1 MRGPALLI
9 VAAYVAGCGAG
20 APAPQLPDL
29 DQAVPAA
36 VTIHRQGDR
45 VLLAFASAVDNVGPG
60 PLVVHAERASG
71 AETMSVRQVLGDETV
86 PVEGELRY
94 VRAQTHAHWHLMGF
108 ERYEL
113 RDASGRR
120 VVTARKAGFCLGD
133 RYDSHRSRRIP
144 GEPAEPVWTEECG
157 RHEPGLRKLDE
168 GISPGYGDDYAPVL
182 EGQYVDVTGLA
193 GEFVLVHLANPDR
206 ILREASYANNAAA
219 VAIRLDGRGGLEI
232 LARCPDSAECPEP

>member
-1 MRGPALLI
+1 MRGPALLL
-9 VAAYVAGCGAG
+9 VVLVAGCGAN
-20 APAPQLPDL
+20 AKPAPLPDL

-60 PLVVHAERASG
+60 PLVVHAEREPG
-71 AETMSVRQVLGDETV
+71 AEAMVVRQVLGGDTV
-86 PVEGELRY
+86 PVRGELRY
-94 VRAQTHAHWHLMGF
+94 VHAQTHAHWHLIGF

-120 VVTARKAGFCLGD
+120 VLTARKAGFCLGD

-144 GEPAEPVWTEECG
+144 GEPAEPVWTGECG
-157 RHEPGLRKLDE
+157 RHEPGLRELDE

-193 GEFVLVHLANPDR
+193 GDFVLVHLANPDR
-206 ILREASYANNAAA
+206 MLREASYANNAAS
-219 VAIRLDGRGGLEI
+219 VALRLDGRGGLEI
-232 LARCPDSAECPEP
+232 LARCPDSDRCPEP